1 MAPTQYLAI
10 FKVFFWMNPL
20 SLEIR
25 SRQRIEKRHVCAIF
39 ISKKLLVIA
48 KIREFSFFS
57 EFSLEPAKLIMLS

>member
-25 SRQRIEKRHVCAIF
+25 SRQRIEKRHVCAIL
-39 ISKKLLVIA
+39 ISKKKCSIL
-48 KIREFSFFS
+48 
-57 EFSLEPAKLIMLS
+57 

>member
-25 SRQRIEKRHVCAIF
+25 CLRQRIEKRHLCAIF
-39 ISKKLLVIA
+39 ISKKLLDI
-48 KIREFSFFS
+48 FS